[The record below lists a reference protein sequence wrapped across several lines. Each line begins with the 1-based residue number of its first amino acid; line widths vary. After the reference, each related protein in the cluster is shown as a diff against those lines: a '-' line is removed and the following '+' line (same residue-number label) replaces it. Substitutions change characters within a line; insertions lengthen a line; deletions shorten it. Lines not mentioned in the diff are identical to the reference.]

1 MANTVAWL
9 DSAVGRILGVQPQPV
24 VANPNGEVGRA
35 ERLFGFSL
43 LFSGVRCILQY
54 AIFPF
59 VLPLI
64 GIASSAALP
73 ITLTI
78 NIIAIVSIVAS
89 LRRFWRIRYARRFE
103 YLAVAVVALIIM
115 TAFIVMEVSLLLNP
129 PAM

>member
-24 VANPNGEVGRA
+24 VVDANGEVGRA

-64 GIASSAALP
+64 GIASAAALP

-78 NIIAIVSIVAS
+78 NVIAIVSIVMS
-89 LRRFWRIRYARRFE
+89 LRRFWKIRYARRFE

-129 PAM
+129 PVM